1 MLSLE
6 TQLRYNRQTQKQL
19 VDLMVQYSDRP
30 ETAESIFRQYMREVQ
45 VAIKLERRILE
56 A

>member
-6 TQLRYNRQTQKQL
+6 TQLRYNRQMQNQL
-19 VDLMVQYSDRP
+19 VELMKQYSDRP
-30 ETAESIFRQYMREVQ
+30 ETAEQIFRQYMREVQ
-45 VAIKLERRILE
+45 AAIKLERKILE